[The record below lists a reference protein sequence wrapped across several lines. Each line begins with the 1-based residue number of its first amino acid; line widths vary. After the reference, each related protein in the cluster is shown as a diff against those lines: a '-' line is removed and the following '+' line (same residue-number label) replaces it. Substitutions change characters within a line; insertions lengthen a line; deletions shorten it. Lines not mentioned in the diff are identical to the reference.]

1 MKHVKTF
8 ESVNEAAFKGQDA
21 YEDAYEWIK
30 YSLNIPHA
38 KEIIGKLKRRFK
50 SKPFSEDDVRQ
61 IISESVNEG
70 FRLEKDETLLGSM
83 NIKFPEDMPGA
94 DYTLDII
101 HLMDDGDEY
110 VVIPNNYSRSA
121 SDGNTVWIPKDQWPE
136 FKKLINRI
144 RL

>member
-1 MKHVKTF
+1 MKHLKTF
-8 ESVNEAAFKGQDA
+8 
-21 YEDAYEWIK
+21 
-30 YSLNIPHA
+30 
-38 KEIIGKLKRRFK
+38 
-50 SKPFSEDDVRQ
+50 
-61 IISESVNEG
+61 ESVNEG
-70 FRLEKDETLLGSM
+70 FRLEKDETVLGSM

-136 FKKLINRI
+136 FKKLIDRI
-144 RL
+144 RPQISNTGQTKTESNPEQDMFTNYVSNGSLV

>member
-1 MKHVKTF
+1 MKT
-8 ESVNEAAFKGQDA
+8 
-21 YEDAYEWIK
+21 
-30 YSLNIPHA
+30 LNTY
-38 KEIIGKLKRRFK
+38 KQF
-50 SKPFSEDDVRQ
+50 
-61 IISESVNEG
+61 VNEG

-83 NIKFPEDMPGA
+83 DIKFPEDMPGA

-101 HLMDDGDEY
+101 HMMDDGDEY